1 MPKNSSQKVKK
12 YLEHQLSMDTL
23 RFITC
28 GSVDDGKST
37 LIGRL
42 LAETDSIFDDQ
53 LETLK
58 HDSEKAGTQGDE
70 IDYALLVDGL
80 SAEREQ
86 GITID
91 VAYRFFS
98 TPNRKFIVADTPG
111 HEQYTRNMATG
122 ASTADAALILIDSS
136 KGISSQTKRHLII
149 CSYLGV
155 KHVVAVINKM
165 DLIAYNRDK
174 YQHIADGF
182 TKFSEKL
189 SFKSYTCIPVSALWG
204 DNLVSKSKKLKW
216 YGGETLISLLNKLE
230 TSRSKEDQE
239 LQLPVQW
246 VNRESSDFRGFSGT
260 IETGSI
266 SLGEKIKMLPSNQE
280 VTVKSIST
288 PKGNVSTAN
297 TPTAVTISLDE
308 EVDIS
313 RGDWFVSRVT
323 STFVANQFEANIIW
337 MGSEP
342 GFAGRSFWLK
352 TSTCEIPAEIT
363 SIKHKININ
372 SLEKLPSKS
381 LNLNELSVVN
391 LKTARPIPFQTY
403 QESRRLGSFILIDRV
418 TYQTVAGGMFNF
430 ALHRGRN
437 IYEQRQTITKTDRR
451 ALNKHDSK
459 VIWLTGL
466 SGAGKSTIADSLEQ
480 RLFDLNVHSYILDG
494 DNIRFGL
501 CNNLGFTAADRVENI
516 RRVAEVA
523 KLMVDA
529 GIVVIVALISPFEK
543 ERQTARALF
552 EEGEFIEVFVDAP
565 LNIVEERD
573 TKGLYKKAK
582 KGEIPN
588 FTGITS
594 PYEKPQAPDVHLQT
608 DKMQVEEGVELVLK
622 HLNLA

>member
-58 HDSEKAGTQGDE
+58 HDSEKAGTQGDD

-91 VAYRFFS
+91 VAYLFFS

-122 ASTADAALILIDSS
+122 ASTADAALILIDAS
-136 KGISSQTKRHLII
+136 KGISSQTKRHSII

-155 KHVVAVINKM
+155 KHIVAVINKM
-165 DLIAYNRDK
+165 DLIGYSTDK
-174 YQHIADGF
+174 YQLIADGF
-182 TKFSEKL
+182 LKFCEKL
-189 SFKSYTCIPVSALWG
+189 SFDSHTCIPVSALKG
-204 DNLVSKSKKLKW
+204 DNLASKSKKMKW
-216 YGGETLISLLNKLE
+216 YGGETLISLLNNLE
-230 TSRSKEDQE
+230 TSRSKHDQE
-239 LQLPVQW
+239 LRLPVQW

-266 SLGEKIKMLPSNQE
+266 SLGDKIKILPSNQE

-288 PKGNVSTAN
+288 PKGNVSSTDA
-297 TPTAVTISLDE
+297 PTAVMIALDE
-308 EVDIS
+308 EVDVS
-313 RGDWFVSRVT
+313 RGDWFVSQGS
-323 STFVANQFEANIIW
+323 STFVTNQFEANMIW

-381 LNLNELSVVN
+381 LSLNELSVVN

-437 IYEQRQTITKTDRR
+437 IYEQRQTITKMDRR

-529 GIVVIVALISPFEK
+529 GIMVIVALISPFEK
-543 ERQTARALF
+543 ERQAARALF

-594 PYEKPQAPDVHLQT
+594 PYEKPQAPDLHLQT

-622 HLNLA
+622 RLNLV

>member
-1 MPKNSSQKVKK
+1 MPKSSSQKVKK

-42 LAETDSIFDDQ
+42 LAETDSVFNDQ

-58 HDSEKAGTQGDE
+58 HDSKKAGTQGDD

-98 TPNRKFIVADTPG
+98 TSNRKFIVADTPG

-122 ASTADAALILIDSS
+122 ASTADAALILIDAS
-136 KGISSQTKRHLII
+136 KGISSQTKRHSII

-155 KHVVAVINKM
+155 KHVVAAINKM
-165 DLIAYNRDK
+165 DLIGHSRDQ
-174 YQHIADGF
+174 YQIIADEF
-182 TKFSEKL
+182 LKFCEKL
-189 SFKSYTCIPVSALWG
+189 NFDSHTCIPVSALKG
-204 DNLVSKSKKLKW
+204 DNLVSKSKKMKW
-216 YGGETLISLLNKLE
+216 YVGETLISLLNNLE
-230 TSRSKEDQE
+230 TSRSKDDQE
-239 LQLPVQW
+239 LRLPIQW
-246 VNRESSDFRGFSGT
+246 VNRASSDFRGFSGT

-266 SLGEKIKMLPSNQE
+266 SLGNKIKLLPSDQE
-280 VTVKSIST
+280 VSVKSITT
-288 PKGNVSTAN
+288 PEGNAITAN
-297 TPTAVTISLDE
+297 APTPVMITLDR
-308 EVDIS
+308 EVDVS
-313 RGDWFVSRVT
+313 RGDWFVNQGS
-323 STFVANQFEANIIW
+323 SSFVANQFEANIIW

-342 GFAGRSFWLK
+342 GFAGRSFLLK

-363 SIKHKININ
+363 SIKHKVNIN

-381 LNLNELSVVN
+381 LNFNELSVVN
-391 LKTARPIPFQTY
+391 LKTARPIPFETY
-403 QESRRLGSFILIDRV
+403 QKSRRLGAFILIDRV
-418 TYQTVAGGMFNF
+418 TYHTVAGGMFNF

-437 IYEQRQTITKTDRR
+437 IFEQRQTITKMDRR
-451 ALNKHDSK
+451 ALNNHDSK

-466 SGAGKSTIADSLEQ
+466 SGSGKSTIADSLEQ
-480 RLFDLNVHSYILDG
+480 KLFDLNVHSYILDG

-501 CNNLGFTAADRVENI
+501 CNNLGFAAADRVENI

-529 GIVVIVALISPFEK
+529 GLMVIVALISPFEK
-543 ERQTARALF
+543 ERKAARALF

-565 LNIVEERD
+565 LDVVEARD

-594 PYEKPQAPDVHLQT
+594 PYEKPGAPDLHLQT
-608 DKMQVEEGVELVLK
+608 DKIQVEEGVKLVLK
-622 HLNLA
+622 HLNLV